1 MGASGNDNENLQKLL
16 DRTIKK
22 FEIITDFFKN
32 KDLINIDN
40 KEFNNQSIIIL
51 LALREIDAVKNLL
64 SEKERIIKIPQFNFK
79 LKKIYK
85 MKFNLVSNGEDIKQ
99 YNEKIEKI
107 YKDLKKCANTKK
119 IMEDYNVSTIDNL
132 ITSLEKSNMPKIIKK
147 SWESNFHQFFLDFIY
162 TEIISKKMY
171 TKEYLNKL
179 YMMKYITQYLIFIK
193 KWIWCSIN
201 TNLSL
206 TKEEIKICKLDAFN
220 EEKILSHFLLKE
232 VENCGSKL
240 IEGISDL
247 KNYNENALDELILF
261 YLEILKII
269 KKFENNL
276 NNNLL

>member
-206 TKEEIKICKLDAFN
+206 TKDEIKICKLDAFN

>member
-269 KKFENNL
+269 KKLENNL

>member
-119 IMEDYNVSTIDNL
+119 IMENYNVSTIDNL

-206 TKEEIKICKLDAFN
+206 TKDEIKICKSDAFN

-240 IEGISDL
+240 IEGIPDL